1 MSSSFILL
9 RAIPSMSSANLADKI
24 NFLQTW
30 ILSISNIRQTVLVQ
44 PFLQLDKLQV
54 TEIWSRISTLE
65 LVQHHHLRDA
75 FKKKNFIWREKFL
88 TCFTP
93 SPPLQK

>member
-44 PFLQLDKLQV
+44 PFLQLDKLEADCCMSIACPDIQQ
-54 TEIWSRISTLE
+54 SASTS
-65 LVQHHHLRDA
+65 H
-75 FKKKNFIWREKFL
+75 
-88 TCFTP
+88 
-93 SPPLQK
+93 